1 MLYLDSALPSD
12 AATATEL
19 GFVTGVTTNPK
30 LMAAAAGPPLATLA
44 ELCDCG
50 PGVVFYQVTAD
61 DAAAREKEARDAYAV
76 RPGRVGIKIPC
87 TTENLAMAVRLT
99 RDGVGPI
106 GITAVFTPAQ
116 AVLAAAAGAE
126 FVLPYVNRLTR
137 LTGDGLAVV
146 EGMASVLRGSGTEI
160 LAASVKTAEEAV
172 QTLRAGA
179 QHLTLPLSLIR
190 AMGESAHSHAA
201 IEEFAQ
207 AVREQS
213 KDSAAALT

>member
-1 MLYLDSALPSD
+1 VIHLLYLDSALASD
-12 AATATEL
+12 AATATDL
-19 GFVTGVTTNPK
+19 GFVAGVTTNPK
-30 LMAAAAGPPLATLA
+30 LMAAAVEPPVVTLA
-44 ELCDCG
+44 ELCDRG

-61 DAAAREKEARDAYAV
+61 DVAGREKEAHDVHTV

-87 TTENLAMAVRLT
+87 TVENLAMAVRLR
-99 RDGVGPI
+99 RDGIGPI

-116 AVLAAAAGAE
+116 AVLAAAVGAD

-146 EGMASVLRGSGTEI
+146 AGMARVLRGSSTEI

-172 QTLRAGA
+172 QTLQAGA
-179 QHLTLPLSLIR
+179 QHLTLALGLIE
-190 AMGESAHSHAA
+190 AMGESTHSHAA

-207 AVREQS
+207 AIR
-213 KDSAAALT
+213 